1 MQRALHTSCLNK
13 FTLSWE
19 TRVPRKTTFVT
30 FFCSW
35 NFLWKSLKKKKER
48 EKRGKKGF
56 HFDSRR
62 LPGRRERKC
71 ENRGKASQFCVF
83 VMLDMCSVTSLVKSF
98 SIWPS
103 LRLKFGG
110 ARILC
115 AACLGKENVESL
127 CLLRPVAYSSVA
139 FVRAEVWHRTC
150 SSESCFSTGLVSA
163 GAFSSSPHLVP
174 AAHWCTVCLFSVC
187 SRSSVCVVAYCS
199 CIGVLKKKISVLGPD
214 LLPQPVGE
222 EVEAVRRRLP
232 NIGKE
237 AQWRREIAPVEAWA
251 GNPNL
256 LVGLLIWWFMHF

>member
-1 MQRALHTSCLNK
+1 MGNTSASEDN
-13 FTLSWE
+13 
-19 TRVPRKTTFVT
+19 
-30 FFCSW
+30 FCDL
-35 NFLWKSLKKKKER
+35 FLFLEFSVKVFKKRER
-48 EKRGKKGF
+48 EKGEKAFTLTAGGFPADMRGSVRIEGKPLSSVF
-56 HFDSRR
+56 SWCSTCVRWPLLWRAFPYDLHWDWNLVVLEYFVQ
-62 LPGRRERKC
+62 PVWERK
-71 ENRGKASQFCVF
+71 
-83 VMLDMCSVTSLVKSF
+83 
-98 SIWPS
+98 
-103 LRLKFGG
+103 
-110 ARILC
+110 
-115 AACLGKENVESL
+115 NVESL

-199 CIGVLKKKISVLGPD
+199 CIGVFKKKISVLGPD